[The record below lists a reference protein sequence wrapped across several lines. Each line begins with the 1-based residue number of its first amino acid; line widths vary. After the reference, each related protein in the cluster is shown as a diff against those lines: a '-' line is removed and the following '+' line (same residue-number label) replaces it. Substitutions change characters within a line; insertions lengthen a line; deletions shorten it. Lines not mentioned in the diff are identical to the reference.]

1 MSNFVSLDDAAKK
14 LGVSTEE
21 LVEMRSRGEI
31 FGYRDGGSWKFKPE
45 EIERVAGELMGD
57 ALDEDPAGSSILSD
71 LLPSNGSGSADQA
84 DAGSGI
90 DSDVALVADEGGNSD
105 VRLVASQSDDE
116 LSLAESDDDEE
127 ELTLSSDH
135 GDDLL
140 SAVNDSTAGSAI
152 ASGLG
157 LGSDEPGSDPAI
169 DLSDDVVTGP
179 DSDLE
184 PKDDDLKLADEGSE
198 LKLADAGESDLKLA
212 DSSGSASEVSIG
224 SDLGLAGDPSGVMSG
239 SDLSL
244 EAGGESGLITGDS
257 DPAIE
262 AAGSDLELGDGDDL
276 VLGGGSDLALG
287 TDSGINLMSP
297 ADSGISLEDEPLDLA
312 ASGISGL
319 DLAAEGSGSGS
330 DVAGASAG
338 GSAVDFQQDD
348 EFQLSPSGVID
359 TDDDSGSQV
368 IELED
373 SSEFGDA
380 AVALPAGGEEGFD
393 AFADVDGGGGL
404 DEAEGLAPT
413 GAPAAAMGAPEVPY
427 SLLQVLSLLGILLL
441 MCMSGILVTDVVRNM
456 WAYAGSDSSLTSGF
470 TDMVLSA
477 FGQK

>member
-1 MSNFVSLDDAAKK
+1 MSNFVSLDDAARK
-14 LGVSTEE
+14 LGVSVEE

-45 EIERVAGELMGD
+45 EIERVAGELLGD

-71 LLPSNGSGSADQA
+71 LLPSDGSDAV
-84 DAGSGI
+84 DAGSSLG
-90 DSDVALVADEGGNSD
+90 SDVALVPEEGADSD
-105 VRLVASQSDDE
+105 VRLVANTDSDAE
-116 LSLAESDDDEE
+116 LQLADSDDDDEE
-127 ELTLSSDH
+127 LSSASGQ

-140 SAVNDSTAGSAI
+140 DAISEASSDVTAAATGAAAGAVGAAAGK
-152 ASGLG
+152 LG
-157 LGSDEPGSDPAI
+157 LS
-169 DLSDDVVTGP
+169 SDD
-179 DSDLE
+179 
-184 PKDDDLKLADEGSE
+184 DDDLKLADDEGSE
-198 LKLADAGESDLKLA
+198 LKLAGDSDNELSLA
-212 DSSGSASEVSIG
+212 DSDGDLNLAGGSSGSSDVPLG
-224 SDLGLAGDPSGVMSG
+224 SDLGLGSSDPSGVISG
-239 SDLSL
+239 SGVSL
-244 EAGGESGLITGDS
+244 DGGGSDLITGDS
-257 DPAIE
+257 DPDINSSGL
-262 AAGSDLELGDGDDL
+262 GSDLELDDGDDL

-287 TDSGINLMSP
+287 SDSGINLMSP

-319 DLAAEGSGSGS
+319 DLAAEGSGSDVGGS
-330 DVAGASAG
+330 AVG

-359 TDDDSGSQV
+359 GDDDSGSQV

-380 AVALPAGGEEGFD
+380 AVALPEGDGGFD
-393 AFADVDGGGGL
+393 AFSDVDGGGGL

-413 GAPAAAMGAPEVPY
+413 ASTAAAVGVPEVPY
-427 SLLQVLSLLGILLL
+427 SLLEVLFLLGILLL
-441 MCMSGILVTDVVRNM
+441 MSLSGILVTDIVRNM
-456 WAYAGSDSSLTSGF
+456 WAWSGSESTLTSGF